1 MRQFIR
7 HPSDIPIAYSV
18 DNRVAAPS
26 ALNNS
31 ERSASNHLHDVGYG
45 GLCFNTDRALHK
57 GMLIHVEIP
66 IGNPP
71 YEADGLVCWCR
82 SEGDHFSVGV
92 EFSEASTNYSV
103 RMVEQICHIE
113 HYRAAVFAKEGRQLD
128 SEQAAIEWIE
138 KYAAD
143 FPPF

>member
-7 HPSDIPIAYSV
+7 HPSDIPIAYSI

-71 YEADGLVCWCR
+71 YEADGLVSLRRRPLFCWC
-82 SEGDHFSVGV
+82 
-92 EFSEASTNYSV
+92 
-103 RMVEQICHIE
+103 
-113 HYRAAVFAKEGRQLD
+113 
-128 SEQAAIEWIE
+128 
-138 KYAAD
+138 
-143 FPPF
+143 